1 MKNKIAKIVTTLAVV
16 IGIGFSGLA
25 TVEAGE
31 DNYTYTYDY
40 WGDVQESPHGEP
52 LCGVHG
58 RDRLHRPGKGRSL
71 SIRIGSICVIPEI
84 TASLC

>member
-40 WGDVQESPHGEP
+40 WGDVQESPDVYSVARVFTYKDLGM
-52 LCGVHG
+52 
-58 RDRLHRPGKGRSL
+58 DKN
-71 SIRIGSICVIPEI
+71 
-84 TASLC
+84 